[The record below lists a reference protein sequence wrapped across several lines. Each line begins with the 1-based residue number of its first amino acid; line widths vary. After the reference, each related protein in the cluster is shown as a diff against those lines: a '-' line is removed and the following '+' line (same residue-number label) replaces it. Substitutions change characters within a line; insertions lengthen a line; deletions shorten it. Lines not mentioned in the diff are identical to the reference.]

1 MGERPMQ
8 LKTNT
13 MKKLLTLLVVLFI
26 TAPAYAQDL
35 NDTND
40 GLTHVVNVELS
51 QDEIYAKVNEWLAET
66 YNSLPDVL
74 KLDSKSKVMVKGI
87 MNFDFKK
94 GNISL
99 AMSANHTLSISIRDN
114 KFKADLSIGDLKS
127 KSLGT
132 IHTLEKMGGFGL
144 GYVKKTKEEFKEHL
158 INNLKEAYT
167 GKKLEKKIKKYVTDR
182 IDNRWADYEANYLHL
197 ENKTVGMLKSLETKI
212 TAKDDW

>member
-1 MGERPMQ
+1 
-8 LKTNT
+8 
-13 MKKLLTLLVVLFI
+13 MKNILTLIAILFI
-26 TAPAYAQDL
+26 SAPAYAQEI

-51 QDEIYAKVNEWLAET
+51 QDEIYAKVSEWLAET

-87 MNFDFKK
+87 INFNFKK
-94 GNISL
+94 GNIPL

-127 KSLGT
+127 KSFGT
-132 IHTLEKMGGFGL
+132 ILTLEKMGGFGL

-158 INNLKEAYT
+158 INNLKDVGYS
-167 GKKLEKKIKKYVTDR
+167 GKKLDKNVKKFVTDKL
-182 IDNRWADYEANYLHL
+182 DERWADYESNYLHL
-197 ENKTVGMLKSLETKI
+197 ENKTFGMLKSLEAKI
-212 TAKDDW
+212 TTKDDW